1 MLRGL
6 FFLSATKT
14 TFARGYIVEVHDG
27 ASIGMGYPFRE
38 NPWAV
43 AQTRKGDFAMSGRRR
58 TVQIKFR
65 VTERERELI
74 REKMKE
80 IPTKNMAAYLRK
92 VAIDGE
98 IIHVDYSGLKELTAE
113 IHKIGVN
120 INQIAHRVN
129 SEGNAY
135 REDLRRI
142 EEAVEKIWQLLR
154 SSLLK
159 ARWIKR

>member
-1 MLRGL
+1 
-6 FFLSATKT
+6 
-14 TFARGYIVEVHDG
+14 
-27 ASIGMGYPFRE
+27 
-38 NPWAV
+38 
-43 AQTRKGDFAMSGRRR
+43 MSGRRR

-92 VAIDGE
+92 VAIDGV

-135 REDLRRI
+135 REDLRCI